1 MAENE
6 KTTLETEIHTVLS
19 VVRDIDQG
27 ARPHNF
33 KSTNFVAPTTCGYCS
48 KSIWGLAGG
57 KGFVCTGS
65 RSPLQTKSGL
75 TCVECG
81 YTCHAKCQMKAPQD
95 CTGVNPKLEAK
106 KSKKKKKG
114 GKDGEEEDAD
124 SVNNMSLRRSSTSSS
139 VTPSIITTTSVA
151 PPTSPGQRTSSLS
164 AAPRPNASTRH
175 IAQAPPPSKY
185 LNAPPTAAA
194 ATNGGAGGGQK
205 AKVLFKYDA
214 SSAGE
219 LSVKPSDVLTVV
231 EPDDGSGWVVARVG
245 RDEGL
250 VPASYVEIQ
259 STDAAPKKGPPVA
272 PRRGIKKSDKKH
284 LRALYDYDAG
294 SELELSIREGD
305 VLAVVADDKGDG
317 WTEVEL
323 KGKVGSVPSNYVEV
337 VDKW

>member
-65 RSPLQTKSGL
+65 LPQTKCGL

-124 SVNNMSLRRSSTSSS
+124 SVNGNMSLRRSSTNSS

-164 AAPRPNASTRH
+164 GAPRPSASTRH

-185 LNAPPTAAA
+185 LNSPPAAA
-194 ATNGGAGGGQK
+194 ATNGGGGGGQK

-231 EPDDGSGWVVARVG
+231 EPDDGSGWIVARVG

-250 VPASYVEIQ
+250 VPASYVEVQ
-259 STDAAPKKGPPVA
+259 STDTAPKKGPPVA
-272 PRRGIKKSDKKH
+272 PRRGAKKSDKKY

-305 VLAVVADDKGDG
+305 VLAVVAEDKGDG

-323 KGKVGSVPSNYVEV
+323 KGKVGSVPSNYVEG
-337 VDKW
+337 VDK

>member
-1 MAENE
+1 
-6 KTTLETEIHTVLS
+6 
-19 VVRDIDQG
+19 
-27 ARPHNF
+27 
-33 KSTNFVAPTTCGYCS
+33 
-48 KSIWGLAGG
+48 
-57 KGFVCTGS
+57 
-65 RSPLQTKSGL
+65 
-75 TCVECG
+75 
-81 YTCHAKCQMKAPQD
+81 MKAPQD

-124 SVNNMSLRRSSTSSS
+124 SVNGNMSLRRSSTNSS

-185 LNAPPTAAA
+185 LNSPPAAAA
-194 ATNGGAGGGQK
+194 ATNGGGSGGQK

-231 EPDDGSGWVVARVG
+231 EPDDGSGWIVARVG

-250 VPASYVEIQ
+250 VPASYVEVQ
-259 STDAAPKKGPPVA
+259 STDTAPKKGPPVA
-272 PRRGIKKSDKKH
+272 PRRGTKKSDKKY

-305 VLAVVADDKGDG
+305 VLAVLAEDKGDG

-323 KGKVGSVPSNYVEV
+323 KGKVGSVPSNYIEV
-337 VDKW
+337 VDK